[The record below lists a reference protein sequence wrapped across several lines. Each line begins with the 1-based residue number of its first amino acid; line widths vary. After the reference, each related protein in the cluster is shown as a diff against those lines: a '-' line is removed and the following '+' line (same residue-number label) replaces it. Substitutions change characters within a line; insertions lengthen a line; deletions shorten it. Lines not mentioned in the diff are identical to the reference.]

1 MKIAV
6 CLIAGNE
13 AKLISRAL
21 DSAFSVTDTVIVV
34 RAVGGQ
40 TPDPTLDVA
49 RKRGCIVGEYRNSPA
64 TASWPFVDDFA
75 AARNE
80 AFRLGLDTGADWLM
94 WMDCDDV
101 LPEGMGATIRQ
112 ACEETQEDWILAEY
126 VLPQHGKAVWRER
139 LFRRGT
145 AAWFHGVHE
154 KCIPVSNDK
163 DKESLKVRV
172 NRNIRVIHEP
182 LGEKSGSQERNI
194 NILRWRYQ
202 EAQHLAFYL
211 HYEYYLLG
219 NKEEAVRYGLEALRM
234 KDLDGVYRYEVFLNL
249 ALLAGENAH
258 GQDLC
263 QRAIKLNPQRREAH
277 NILALLQMDAGQTE
291 DALKTAEHTL
301 TIPLPRIPEWTHRPD
316 CYHWKG
322 YATLAWAHRL
332 AGNENKA
339 REIEAKMLEE
349 GSKPRISLLH
359 ATRGRWS
366 QAIQA
371 MNLWMSRAENPM
383 AVEHIFAIDAD
394 DEESQDK
401 LRRFRCT
408 FSAEGGYSVQAWN
421 VAALA
426 STGDVLVQMADDFE
440 PPPGWD
446 RQILDALGG
455 DIFAPRVLRVADGN
469 RKDGI
474 ITCAIV
480 TRRWYEQHG
489 LFHGEYSNV
498 FSDNDFTVLAASE
511 GAIIEAPQIL
521 VRHHHPFFNNKVKM
535 DATYSRGNTYKA
547 YREGFDLFCK
557 RNPAFLAANPKF
569 VPDMEAKLAD
579 FQQSEAGK

>member
-13 AKLISRAL
+13 AGLIDRAL
-21 DSAFSVTDTVIVV
+21 DSAFSVTDTVVVV

-40 TPDPTLDVA
+40 TPDSTLDVA
-49 RKRGCIVGEYRNSPA
+49 RQRGCIVGEYHNSPA
-64 TASWPFVDDFA
+64 TAAWPFVDDFA
-75 AARNE
+75 AARNQ
-80 AFRLGLDTGADWLM
+80 AFRLGADTGAKWLM
-94 WMDCDDV
+94 WMDCDDT
-101 LPEGMGATIRQ
+101 LPAGMGETIRK
-112 ACEETQEDWILAEY
+112 ACEETAEDWILAEY
-126 VLPQHGKAVWRER
+126 VLPNHGKAVWRER
-139 LFRRGT
+139 LFRTGT

-154 KCIPVSNDK
+154 KCVPVSNDK
-163 DKESLKVRV
+163 DKDSLKVRV

-182 LGEKSGSQERNI
+182 LGEKTGSQERNI

-219 NKEEAVRYGLEALRM
+219 KRDEAVRYGLEALRM
-234 KDLDGVYRYEVFLNL
+234 QDLDGVYRYEVMLNL

-301 TIPLPRIPEWTHRPD
+301 TIPLPKIPEWTHRPD
-316 CYHWKG
+316 CYNWKG

-332 AGNENKA
+332 AGNEDEAAK
-339 REIEAKMLEE
+339 IEEKMLEE
-349 GSKPRISLLH
+349 GGKPRISLLH
-359 ATRGRWS
+359 ATRGRWA

-383 AVEHIFAIDAD
+383 AVEHIFAIDED
-394 DEESQDK
+394 DEESNEK
-401 LRRFRCT
+401 LARFRGVISHSSC
-408 FSAEGGYSVQAWN
+408 SVGAWN
-421 VAALA
+421 AAA
-426 STGDVLVQMADDFE
+426 DSSSGDILVQLADDFE
-440 PPPGWD
+440 PPAGWD
-446 RQILDALGG
+446 RLIVDALGG
-455 DIFAPRVLRVADGN
+455 DIFAPKVLRVSDGN
-469 RKDGI
+469 RADGL

-489 LFHGEYSNV
+489 LFHEEYRNV
-498 FSDNDFTVLAASE
+498 YSDNDLTATATKA
-511 GAIIEAPQIL
+511 GAIIEAPQI
-521 VRHHHPFFNNKVKM
+521 VIRHHHPFFNAGVKM
-535 DATYSRGNTYKA
+535 DATYERGNDPAEYERAKA
-547 YREGFDLFCK
+547 I
-557 RNPAFLAANPKF
+557 
-569 VPDMEAKLAD
+569 
-579 FQQSEAGK
+579 FQARHP

>member
-13 AKLISRAL
+13 AGLISRAL

-40 TPDPTLDVA
+40 TPDQTLDVA
-49 RKRGCIVGEYRNSPA
+49 RDRGCIVGEYRNSPA
-64 TASWPFVDDFA
+64 TAAWPFVDDFA

-80 AFRLGLDTGADWLM
+80 AFRLGAYMGADWLM
-94 WMDCDDV
+94 WMDCDDT
-101 LPEGMGATIRQ
+101 LPEGMGETIRK
-112 ACEETQEDWILAEY
+112 ACEETVEDWILAEY
-126 VLPQHGKAVWRER
+126 VLPNHGKAVWRER

-145 AAWFHGVHE
+145 AAWFNGVHE
-154 KCIPVSNDK
+154 KCVPVSNDK

-234 KDLDGVYRYEVFLNL
+234 KDLDGVYRYEVMLNL

-277 NILALLQMDAGQTE
+277 NILALLQMDAGQTG

-301 TIPLPRIPEWTHRPD
+301 TIPLPKIAEWTHRPD
-316 CYHWKG
+316 CYGWKG

-332 AGNENKA
+332 ERNEAKA
-339 REIEAKMLEE
+339 REVESKMLEE
-349 GSKPRISLLH
+349 GGRPRITLLH
-359 ATRGRWS
+359 ATRGRWP

-371 MNLWMSRAENPM
+371 MNLWLSRAENPM
-383 AVEHIFAIDAD
+383 AVEHIFAIDSD
-394 DEESQDK
+394 DEETQEK
-401 LRRFRCT
+401 LRRFRAIVT
-408 FSAEGGYSVQAWN
+408 TSNYSVAAWN
-421 VAALA
+421 AAA
-426 STGDVLVQMADDFE
+426 SWATGDVLIQMADDFE
-440 PPPGWD
+440 PPAGWD
-446 RQILDALGG
+446 RLIVDALGG
-455 DIFAPRVLRVADGN
+455 DIFAPKVLRVSDGN
-469 RKDGI
+469 RTDGLL
-474 ITCAIV
+474 TCAIV

-489 LFHGEYSNV
+489 LFHGEYRNV
-498 FSDNDFTVLAASE
+498 YSDNDLTATATKA
-511 GAIIEAPQIL
+511 GAIIEAPQI
-521 VRHHHPFFNNKVKM
+521 VIRHHHPFFNDRVKM
-535 DATYSRGNTYKA
+535 DATYERGNDPQEYERAKA
-547 YREGFDLFCK
+547 I
-557 RNPAFLAANPKF
+557 
-569 VPDMEAKLAD
+569 
-579 FQQSEAGK
+579 FQARHP

>member
-13 AKLISRAL
+13 AGLIDRAL
-21 DSAFSVTDTVIVV
+21 DSAFSVTDAVIVV

-40 TPDPTLDVA
+40 TPDSTLDVA
-49 RKRGCIVGEYRNSPA
+49 RQRGCIVGEYRNSPA

-75 AARNE
+75 AARNM
-80 AFRLGLDTGADWLM
+80 AFQLGADTGAEWLM
-94 WMDCDDV
+94 WMDCDDT
-101 LPEGMGATIRQ
+101 LPAGMGETIRQ
-112 ACEETQEDWILAEY
+112 ACEETAEDWILAEY
-126 VLPQHGKAVWRER
+126 VLPNHGKAVWRER
-139 LFRRGT
+139 LFRTGT

-154 KCIPVSNDK
+154 KCVPVSNDK
-163 DKESLKVRV
+163 DKDSLKVRV

-182 LGEKSGSQERNI
+182 LGEKTGSQERNI

-219 NKEEAVRYGLEALRM
+219 KRDEAVRYGLEALRM
-234 KDLDGVYRYEVFLNL
+234 QDLDGVYRYEVMLNL

-301 TIPLPRIPEWTHRPD
+301 TVPLPKIPEWTHRPD
-316 CYHWKG
+316 CYNWKG

-332 AGNENKA
+332 AGKEDEAAK
-339 REIEAKMLEE
+339 IEEKMLEE
-349 GSKPRISLLH
+349 GGKPRISLLH
-359 ATRGRWS
+359 ATRGRWA

-383 AVEHIFAIDAD
+383 AVEHIFAIDED
-394 DEESQDK
+394 DEESNEK
-401 LRRFRCT
+401 LARFRGVMSHSNC
-408 FSAEGGYSVQAWN
+408 SVGAWN
-421 VAALA
+421 AAA
-426 STGDVLVQMADDFE
+426 DSSSGDILVQLADDFE
-440 PPPGWD
+440 PPAGWD
-446 RQILDALGG
+446 RLIVDALGG
-455 DIFAPRVLRVADGN
+455 DIFAPKVLRVADGN
-469 RKDGI
+469 RADGL

-480 TRRWYEQHG
+480 TRRWHDLYG
-489 LFHGEYSNV
+489 LFHGEYRNV
-498 FSDNDFTVLAASE
+498 YSDNDLTATATKAR
-511 GAIIEAPQIL
+511 AIIEAPHI
-521 VRHHHPFFNNKVKM
+521 VIRHHHPFFNDKVQM
-535 DATYSRGNTYKA
+535 DATYERGNDPAEYARAKA
-547 YREGFDLFCK
+547 I
-557 RNPAFLAANPKF
+557 
-569 VPDMEAKLAD
+569 
-579 FQQSEAGK
+579 FQARHT

>member
-21 DSAFSVTDTVIVV
+21 DSAFSVTDTVVVV
-34 RAVGGQ
+34 RAAGGQ
-40 TPDPTLDVA
+40 TPDQTLDVA
-49 RKRGCIVGEYRNSPA
+49 RQRGCIVGEYHNSPA

-75 AARNE
+75 AARNQ
-80 AFRLGLDTGADWLM
+80 AFRLGADTGAEWLM
-94 WMDCDDV
+94 WMDCDDT
-101 LPEGMGATIRQ
+101 LPAGMGATIRQ
-112 ACEETQEDWILAEY
+112 ACEETAEDWILAEY
-126 VLPQHGKAVWRER
+126 VLPNHGKAVWRER
-139 LFRRGT
+139 LFRTGT

-154 KCIPVSNDK
+154 KCVPVSNDK
-163 DKESLKVRV
+163 DKDSLKVRV

-182 LGEKSGSQERNI
+182 LGEKTGSQERNI

-219 NKEEAVRYGLEALRM
+219 KRDEAVRYGLEALRM
-234 KDLDGVYRYEVFLNL
+234 QDLDGVYRYEVMLNL

-301 TIPLPRIPEWTHRPD
+301 TIPLPKIPEWTHRPD
-316 CYHWKG
+316 CYNWKG

-332 AGNENKA
+332 AGKEDEAAK
-339 REIEAKMLEE
+339 IETKMLEE
-349 GSKPRISLLH
+349 GGKPRISLLH
-359 ATRGRWS
+359 ATRGRWA

-383 AVEHIFAIDAD
+383 AVEHIFAIDED
-394 DEESQDK
+394 DEESNEK
-401 LRRFRCT
+401 LARFRGVISHSSC
-408 FSAEGGYSVQAWN
+408 SVGAWN
-421 VAALA
+421 AAA
-426 STGDVLVQMADDFE
+426 DGSSGDILVQLADDFE
-440 PPPGWD
+440 PPAGWD
-446 RQILDALGG
+446 RLIVDALGG
-455 DIFAPRVLRVADGN
+455 DIFAPKVLRVSDGN
-469 RKDGI
+469 RADGL

-480 TRRWYEQHG
+480 TRRWHDLHG
-489 LFHGEYSNV
+489 LFHGEYRNV
-498 FSDNDFTVLAASE
+498 YSDNDLTATATKA
-511 GAIIEAPQIL
+511 GAIIEAPQI
-521 VRHHHPFFNNKVKM
+521 VIRHHHPFFNDKVKM
-535 DATYSRGNTYKA
+535 DATYERGNDPAEYERAKA
-547 YREGFDLFCK
+547 I
-557 RNPAFLAANPKF
+557 
-569 VPDMEAKLAD
+569 
-579 FQQSEAGK
+579 FQARHP

>member
-13 AKLISRAL
+13 AGLIDRAL

-40 TPDPTLDVA
+40 TPDSTLDVA
-49 RKRGCIVGEYRNSPA
+49 RQRGCIVGEYHNSPA

-75 AARNE
+75 AARNQ
-80 AFRLGLDTGADWLM
+80 AFRLGADTGAEWLM
-94 WMDCDDV
+94 WMDCDDT
-101 LPEGMGATIRQ
+101 LPEGMGETIRK
-112 ACEETQEDWILAEY
+112 ACEKTAEDWILAEY
-126 VLPQHGKAVWRER
+126 VLPNHGKAVWRER
-139 LFRRGT
+139 LFRTGT

-154 KCIPVSNDK
+154 KCVPVSNDK
-163 DKESLKVRV
+163 DKDSLKVRV

-182 LGEKSGSQERNI
+182 LGEKTGSQERNI

-219 NKEEAVRYGLEALRM
+219 KRDEAVRYGLEALRM
-234 KDLDGVYRYEVFLNL
+234 QDLDGVYRYEVMLNL

-301 TIPLPRIPEWTHRPD
+301 TIPLPKIPEWTHRPD
-316 CYHWKG
+316 CYNWKG

-332 AGNENKA
+332 AGKEDEAAK
-339 REIEAKMLEE
+339 IETKMLEE
-349 GSKPRISLLH
+349 GGKPRISLLH
-359 ATRGRWS
+359 ATRGRWA

-383 AVEHIFAIDAD
+383 AVEHIFAIDED
-394 DEESQDK
+394 DEESNEK
-401 LRRFRCT
+401 LARFRGVISHSSC
-408 FSAEGGYSVQAWN
+408 SVGAWN
-421 VAALA
+421 AAA
-426 STGDVLVQMADDFE
+426 DGSSGDILVQLADDFE
-440 PPPGWD
+440 PPAGWD
-446 RQILDALGG
+446 RLIVDALGG
-455 DIFAPRVLRVADGN
+455 DIFAPKVLRVSDGN
-469 RKDGI
+469 RADGL

-480 TRRWYEQHG
+480 TRRWHDLHG
-489 LFHGEYSNV
+489 LFHGEYRNV
-498 FSDNDFTVLAASE
+498 YSDNDLTATATKAR
-511 GAIIEAPQIL
+511 AIIEAPHI
-521 VRHHHPFFNNKVKM
+521 VIRHHHPFFNDKVKM
-535 DATYSRGNTYKA
+535 DATYERGNDPAEYERAKA
-547 YREGFDLFCK
+547 I
-557 RNPAFLAANPKF
+557 
-569 VPDMEAKLAD
+569 
-579 FQQSEAGK
+579 FQARHP

>member
-13 AKLISRAL
+13 AGLIDRAL
-21 DSAFSVTDTVIVV
+21 DSAFSVTDTVVVV

-40 TPDPTLDVA
+40 TPDSTLDVA
-49 RKRGCIVGEYRNSPA
+49 RQRGCIVGEYRNSPA
-64 TASWPFVDDFA
+64 TAAWPFVDDFA
-75 AARNE
+75 AARNQ
-80 AFRLGLDTGADWLM
+80 AFRLGADTGAEWLM
-94 WMDCDDV
+94 WMDCDDT
-101 LPEGMGATIRQ
+101 LPAGMGETIRK
-112 ACEETQEDWILAEY
+112 ACEETAEDWILAEY
-126 VLPQHGKAVWRER
+126 VLPNHGKAVWRER
-139 LFRRGT
+139 LFRTGT

-154 KCIPVSNDK
+154 KCVPVSNDK
-163 DKESLKVRV
+163 DKDSLKVRV

-182 LGEKSGSQERNI
+182 LGEKTGSQERNI

-219 NKEEAVRYGLEALRM
+219 KRDEAVRYGLEALRM
-234 KDLDGVYRYEVFLNL
+234 QDLDGVYRYEVMLNL

-301 TIPLPRIPEWTHRPD
+301 TVSLPKIPEWTHRPD
-316 CYHWKG
+316 CYNWKG

-332 AGNENKA
+332 ADNEDEAAK
-339 REIEAKMLEE
+339 IETKMLEE
-349 GSKPRISLLH
+349 GGKPRISLLH
-359 ATRGRWS
+359 ATRGRWA

-383 AVEHIFAIDAD
+383 SVEHIFAIDAD

-408 FSAEGGYSVQAWN
+408 ISAQGGYSVQAWN
-421 VAALA
+421 VAALC
-426 STGDVLVQMADDFE
+426 STGDVLIQMADDFE
-440 PPPGWD
+440 PPAGWD

-455 DIFAPRVLRVADGN
+455 NIFTPRVLRVADGN
-469 RKDGI
+469 RTDGLL
-474 ITCAIV
+474 TCAIV

-489 LFHGEYSNV
+489 LFHGEYRNV
-498 FSDNDFTVLAASE
+498 YSDNDLTATATKA
-511 GAIIEAPQIL
+511 GAIIEAPQI
-521 VRHHHPFFNNKVKM
+521 VIRHHHPFFNDKVKM
-535 DATYSRGNTYKA
+535 DATYERGNDCAEYERAKA
-547 YREGFDLFCK
+547 IYAK
-557 RNPAFLAANPKF
+557 RHPVL
-569 VPDMEAKLAD
+569 V
-579 FQQSEAGK
+579 

>member
-13 AKLISRAL
+13 EAVIDRAL

-34 RAVGGQ
+34 RAIGGQ

-49 RKRGCIVGEYRNSPA
+49 RERGCIVGEYRNSPA

-80 AFRLGLDTGADWLM
+80 AFRLGMDTGADWLM
-94 WMDCDDV
+94 WMDCDDA
-101 LPEGMGATIRQ
+101 LPEGMGATIRK
-112 ACEETQEDWILAEY
+112 ACEETSEDWILAEY
-126 VLPQHGKAVWRER
+126 VLPNHGKAVWRER

-145 AAWFHGVHE
+145 AAWFNGVHE
-154 KCIPVSNDK
+154 KCVPVSDDK

-182 LGEKSGSQERNI
+182 IAEKSGSQERNI

-219 NKEEAVRYGLEALRM
+219 KREEAVCYGLEALRM
-234 KDLDGVYRYEVFLNL
+234 QDLDGVYRYEVLINL
-249 ALLAGENAH
+249 ALLAEKNEHA
-258 GQDLC
+258 QDMC

-277 NILALLQMDAGQTE
+277 NILAHLQMDAGQAE
-291 DALKTAEHTL
+291 EAIKTAEHAL
-301 TIPLPRIPEWTHRPD
+301 TIPLPKIPEWTHRPD
-316 CYHWKG
+316 CYSWKG
-322 YATLAWAHRL
+322 YASLAWAHRL
-332 AGNENKA
+332 AGNEVEAAK
-339 REIEAKMLEE
+339 IEEKMLED
-349 GSKPRISLLH
+349 GGKPRISLLH
-359 ATRGRWS
+359 ATRGRWA

-408 FSAEGGYSVQAWN
+408 ISAEGGYSVQAWN

-426 STGDVLVQMADDFE
+426 STGDVLVQLADDFE
-440 PPPGWD
+440 PPAAWD
-446 RQILDALGG
+446 RLIVDALGG
-455 DIFAPRVLRVADGN
+455 EVFAPKVLRVSDGN
-469 RKDGI
+469 RTDGLL
-474 ITCAIV
+474 TCAIV

-489 LFHGEYSNV
+489 LFHGEYRNV
-498 FSDNDFTVLAASE
+498 YSDNDLTATANKA
-511 GAIIEAPQIL
+511 GAIIEAPQIII
-521 VRHHHPFFNNKVKM
+521 RHHHPFFNDKVKM
-535 DATYSRGNTYKA
+535 DATYERGNDPAEYERAKA
-547 YREGFDLFCK
+547 IYAK
-557 RNPAFLAANPKF
+557 RHPVL
-569 VPDMEAKLAD
+569 V
-579 FQQSEAGK
+579 